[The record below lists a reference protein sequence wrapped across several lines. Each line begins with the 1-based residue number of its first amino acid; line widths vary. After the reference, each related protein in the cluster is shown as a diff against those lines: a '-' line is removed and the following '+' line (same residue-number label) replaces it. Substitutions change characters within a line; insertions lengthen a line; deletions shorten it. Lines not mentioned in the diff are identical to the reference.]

1 MKDKLIFGFEIGQ
14 LCGEEI
20 AIESL
25 VDIKKLTE
33 GDPDPFF
40 ATVKALRVGKSGNKK
55 NFSMENLK
63 QVLAQLPLYGY
74 KGHIKEEEISYRFR
88 EPVTSWIGGKII
100 EDWLYVKGYISPQHE
115 SLRKDVALSL
125 KVGRPMPV
133 SILGFMKLKKQGEYY
148 DVLDI
153 NMLSIDWANPGVEG
167 IKGTQVIEVGK
178 EQAKNQTT
186 KEDDMP
192 TKEEILAALTKDEIK
207 TARPDLVGS
216 IQSEMQESDEAKKQK
231 EKDKTERDTLEKEN
245 KDLKKQVIDTHRDK
259 LLAEIQDE
267 NIRGLAGDLLQGETT
282 EELDK
287 NWKLVKEKL
296 GKFEKSGMP
305 IISGKTD
312 EKKPGSEFI
321 EDRLLSDKKE
331 A

>member
-1 MKDKLIFGFEIGQ
+1 MKNKLIFGFEIGQ
-14 LCGEEI
+14 LCSEEI

-33 GDPDPFF
+33 GDSDPFF
-40 ATVKALRVGKSGNKK
+40 VVVKALRIGKSK
-55 NFSMENLK
+55 NGKNYSQENLK
-63 QVLAQLPLYGY
+63 QVLGQLPFYGY
-74 KGHIKEEEISYRFR
+74 KGHIKEEDISTVYR
-88 EPVTSWIGGKII
+88 EPVTVWIGGVIDG
-100 EDWLYVKGYISPQHE
+100 EWLYLKGYIPPQYE
-115 SLRKDVALSL
+115 TLRKDVALSL
-125 KVGRPMPV
+125 KAERPMPV
-133 SILGFMKLKKQGEYY
+133 SVLGWYKLIQQGEYY
-148 DVLDI
+148 DVEEI
-153 NMLSIDWANPGVEG
+153 KMISTDWGNAGLEG
-167 IKGTQVIEVGK
+167 IEGAQVVEVGK
-178 EQAKNQTT
+178 EMKTN
-186 KEDDMP
+186 KGDDMP

-259 LLAEIQDE
+259 LLAEIPDE
-267 NIRGLAGDLLQGETT
+267 NIRELAGDLLQGETI

-287 NWKLVKEKL
+287 NWKLAKEKL
-296 GKFEKSGMP
+296 GKLEKPGMP
-305 IISGKTD
+305 IVGGKGD

-321 EDRLLSDKKE
+321 EERLLNDKKE

>member
-14 LCGEEI
+14 LCSEEI
-20 AIESL
+20 AIEPR

-40 ATVKALRVGKSGNKK
+40 AIVKALRIGKSRNKK
-55 NFSMENLK
+55 NYSMENLK
-63 QVLAQLPLYGY
+63 QVLEQLPFYGY
-74 KGHIKEEEISYRFR
+74 KGHIKEEDISTVYR
-88 EPVTSWIGGKII
+88 EPVTIWIGGVISG
-100 EDWLYVKGYISPQHE
+100 EWLYLKGYIPPQYE
-115 SLRKDVALSL
+115 TLRKDVALSL
-125 KVGRPMPV
+125 KAERPTPV
-133 SILGFMKLKKQGEYY
+133 SVLGWYKVIQQGEYY
-148 DVLDI
+148 DVEEI
-153 NMLSIDWANPGVEG
+153 KMISTDWGNAGLEG
-167 IKGTQVIEVGK
+167 IEGAQVVEVGK
-178 EQAKNQTT
+178 EMKTT

-245 KDLKKQVIDTHRDK
+245 KDLKKQVLDTHRDK
-259 LLAEIQDE
+259 LLGEIQDE

-321 EDRLLSDKKE
+321 EERLLNDKKE